1 MPSNLPRVDDREVIE
16 AFVAG
21 GARHAFGTKLHIEGD
36 CLVFDGWWEA
46 SFRISPETFALRN
59 ETPPE
64 ESSVLD
70 DVASALRSNG
80 TQEVEANPALLI
92 AITYTS
98 IDLGAADWTIWSAD
112 AETAEAALAARAG
125 QDSFLNDAPLAG
137 MQPLHYAAEM
147 GGARRSA
154 GLPAHLVLTVGV
166 DAATASAMAEHLVDC
181 RVEHRAHGEVGADDC
196 AQLLADLV
204 LVDATSPA
212 GADFLVDVRASGRL
226 IPLVAI
232 SANGSLPGVDA
243 TVDPAMTPTAWAEHI
258 RGLLP

>member
-1 MPSNLPRVDDREVIE
+1 MDDREVVE

-36 CLVFDGWWEA
+36 CLVLDGWWEA
-46 SFRISPETFALRN
+46 AFRISPETFAVRN
-59 ETPPE
+59 ESPPE
-64 ESSVLD
+64 RSSVLD
-70 DVASALRSNG
+70 DVAAALSARG
-80 TQEVEANPALLI
+80 AQEVEANPAMLI

-98 IDLGAADWTIWSAD
+98 IDLGAADWTMWSNDAATAD
-112 AETAEAALAARAG
+112 AALAGRAG
-125 QDSFLNDAPLAG
+125 ADSFLTDALPADAP
-137 MQPLHYAAEM
+137 PLHYAAEM

-166 DAATASAMAEHLVDC
+166 DGDVAAAMAEQLIDC
-181 RVEHRAHGEVGADDC
+181 RVEPRAHGEVGPDDC

-204 LVDATSPA
+204 LVDATSPD
-212 GADFLVDVRASGRL
+212 GANFLVDVRASGRF

-232 SANGSLPGVDA
+232 SAGGPLLGADA
-243 TVDPAMTPTAWAEHI
+243 TVDPAGTPAAWAEHI